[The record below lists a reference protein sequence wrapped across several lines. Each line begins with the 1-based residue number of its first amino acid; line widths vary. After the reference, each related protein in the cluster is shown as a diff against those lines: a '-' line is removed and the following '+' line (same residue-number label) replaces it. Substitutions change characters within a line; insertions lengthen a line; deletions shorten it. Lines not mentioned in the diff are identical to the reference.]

1 MGNSEQPLSDQT
13 FRRVLALL
21 RYSRQHARQMVDE
34 RGIKPRLFSVLR
46 YLLDSGPVTVGQVQ
60 SFIQNSPST
69 TSTLI
74 AQLEEAGYVTRT
86 RSPADN
92 RVVIV
97 ELTSQGLDVAQ
108 NTPLVG
114 LPLLRRRLRALPQE
128 RLVEIDDVLVE
139 IMRLMDAEVEE

>member
-34 RGIKPRLFSVLR
+34 RGIKPRLLSVLR